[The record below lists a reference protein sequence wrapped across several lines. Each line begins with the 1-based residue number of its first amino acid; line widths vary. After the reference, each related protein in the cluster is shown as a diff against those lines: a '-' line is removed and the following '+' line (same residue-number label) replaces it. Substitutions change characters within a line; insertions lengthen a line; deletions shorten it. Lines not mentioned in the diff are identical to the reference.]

1 MPDITIIV
9 DTSEQKPWTF
19 SPTEFGVVH
28 RKLKTGDYSI
38 AGYEDRV
45 TCERKS
51 LGDLVGTLIT
61 GWIRF
66 RKQLYRMAGMDL
78 AIIVAECNLSDI
90 QDKLYE
96 SDANPESVIARCH
109 ECMVDHGV
117 PVVFAGDAL
126 RAGRYVERFFRLAWK
141 RFKTQ

>member
-9 DTSEQKPWTF
+9 DTKEQKPWHF
-19 SPTEFGVVH
+19 GPEFGIVS
-28 RKLKTGDYSI
+28 RSLTTGDYSI
-38 AGYEDRV
+38 AGHEDRITV
-45 TCERKS
+45 ERKS
-51 LGDLVGTLIT
+51 LGDLVGTVIQD
-61 GWIRF
+61 WIRF

-90 QDKLYE
+90 QEHKYE

-117 PVVFAGDAL
+117 PVVFAGDSL
-126 RAGRYVERFFRLAWK
+126 RAARYVERLFRLAWK
-141 RFKTQ
+141 RFK